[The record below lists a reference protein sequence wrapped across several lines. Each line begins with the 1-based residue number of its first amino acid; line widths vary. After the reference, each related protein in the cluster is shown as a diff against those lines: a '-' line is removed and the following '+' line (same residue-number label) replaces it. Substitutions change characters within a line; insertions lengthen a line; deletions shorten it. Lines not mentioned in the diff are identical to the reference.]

1 MTLNRDFD
9 LDCLIVSNFLKLNPD
24 YKNCEFIP
32 INGWK
37 YFCSKLHDKGGDFC
51 LFSSFLK
58 KEVNCSILPL
68 ITFSWEIIQIS
79 TAVYK
84 MCWFFKKIFFVIKLA
99 KHVKYLGDR
108 RRNTISGGN
117 ALLFGALYE
126 GYALLFGALYEGH
139 VLLCGALSGKY
150 ALLCGAL
157 SEGKLPLSGA
167 LHRSLIMWSPCFQ
180 FGKHLFKNW
189 SLIVQYVKTFFY
201 M

>member
-84 MCWFFKKIFFVIKLA
+84 MCWFFKKIFFCDQTCQACKISRWQEE
-99 KHVKYLGDR
+99 KYHIWR
-108 RRNTISGGN
+108 ECPT
-117 ALLFGALYE
+117 F
-126 GYALLFGALYEGH
+126 
-139 VLLCGALSGKY
+139 
-150 ALLCGAL
+150 
-157 SEGKLPLSGA
+157 
-167 LHRSLIMWSPCFQ
+167 WSFVWRACPT
-180 FGKHLFKNW
+180 LW
-189 SLIVQYVKTFFY
+189 SIVWKVCPTLWSIVWRKTPT
-201 M
+201 